1 MGTPNVLF
9 VFSAP
14 ATQWKPLTGST
25 ATTGFC
31 TPDIALIDD
40 GGGDVVLSG
49 IANASPFT
57 YKGKSYTTYPA
68 ASATLSVT
76 KNKKPRFAFLVADAN
91 ANTTTYCL
99 GGLALK
105 NMASGGGSGGANFP
119 EIEVNV
125 ASDGSTTLQ
134 LQDANKGPANCSV
147 SFDFWVMVQN
157 SSGDLGLIDP
167 LITNAN

>member
-1 MGTPNVLF
+1 MGTTNVLF

-14 ATQWKPLTGST
+14 ATQCKTLTGST
-25 ATTGFC
+25 ATTGIC

-76 KNKKPRFAFLVADAN
+76 KNKKPMFAFLVADADAD

-105 NMASGGGSGGANFP
+105 TRRWP
-119 EIEVNV
+119 
-125 ASDGSTTLQ
+125 
-134 LQDANKGPANCSV
+134 DANPAPSR
-147 SFDFWVMVQN
+147 
-157 SSGDLGLIDP
+157 P
-167 LITNAN
+167 